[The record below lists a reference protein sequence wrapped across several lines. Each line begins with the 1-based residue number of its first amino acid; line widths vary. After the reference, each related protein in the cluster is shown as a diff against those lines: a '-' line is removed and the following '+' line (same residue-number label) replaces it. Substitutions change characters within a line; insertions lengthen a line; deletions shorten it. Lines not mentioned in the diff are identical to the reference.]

1 MGRIYSKFKK
11 HAVTSK
17 VKKTGHFEKK
27 TCHEHF
33 KRIIATRLNDTWS
46 HVMCKKKYA
55 NFAARSHVYKSM
67 DGIKKN
73 IFKIRL
79 ENYRGG
85 IFFAWSMNAPV
96 GTDIFMPRMFFDTW
110 HERIWDK
117 FREFQVKTIV
127 KLGQDLAHE
136 FLLAKLCQT
145 MQTSSWPDARV
156 LFPHIS

>member
-55 NFAARSHVYKSM
+55 NFAARFHVYKSM
-67 DGIKKN
+67 DGIKKTYS
-73 IFKIRL
+73 R
-79 ENYRGG
+79 
-85 IFFAWSMNAPV
+85 
-96 GTDIFMPRMFFDTW
+96 
-110 HERIWDK
+110 
-117 FREFQVKTIV
+117 
-127 KLGQDLAHE
+127 
-136 FLLAKLCQT
+136 
-145 MQTSSWPDARV
+145 
-156 LFPHIS
+156 

>member
-1 MGRIYSKFKK
+1 MHVVFTSYFPAYRINYYMCIVIIWEGFILNFKK

-96 GTDIFMPRMFFDTW
+96 GTDIFMPRMFFDT
-110 HERIWDK
+110 
-117 FREFQVKTIV
+117 
-127 KLGQDLAHE
+127 
-136 FLLAKLCQT
+136 
-145 MQTSSWPDARV
+145 
-156 LFPHIS
+156 